1 MAKDFYGDEIPPG
14 GHEISKLWLAMKAL
28 DRREFDECLGYC
40 NAVLEKNPYDQVR
53 PPPRSFSSLD
63 ADFHHPSHPSDLVPP
78 LHPFPS
84 QQVWYVKTR
93 CLTLKMW
100 VDDTELEEEVRPSP
114 TVPSPPRPV
123 FPKPTSSFLPRVS
136 WMHLPFPRRQTQGVA
151 EVLMDEN
158 ATAAMPRPG
167 TSLRRPGTRT
177 QTGMPNQGIRPTTSS
192 GRPMTGFLRPG
203 TSNRPVTGAGGIEG
217 AFRGARP
224 GTTRPVTTSGRMV
237 RLGTAS
243 MRSEPGGP
251 FINVDKLDLR
261 KYAKRPALA
270 KVLCDY
276 ILYHDNNPRK
286 AVELASLA
294 TVSAGFNDW
303 WWKERLG
310 KGYYRLGMFRDA
322 EKQFK
327 SSLAMQPTIDA
338 TLQLAN
344 VYIRLDQPASAIR
357 VYRAGQTQFPGETSM
372 LLGEARIHDALND
385 MAAGVALYKNVL
397 QWDATCVEAIACMGA
412 HHFYTD
418 QPEIALRF
426 YRRLLM
432 MGVNN
437 TELWNNLGLCCFYA
451 SQYDMTLHCFDRAL
465 QLADDENM
473 ADVWFNVGQVAIGIG
488 DLNLAQQ
495 AFKIAVSV
503 DANHSESFN
512 NMGVLDLRAGKVDQ
526 ATASFETA
534 HELLEFAHEPLYNAA
549 LTSFKLGQFQRA
561 FEKVEKALEN
571 FPEHEDSLELKK
583 QLAQH
588 FNLL

>member
-1 MAKDFYGDEIPPG
+1 
-14 GHEISKLWLAMKAL
+14 
-28 DRREFDECLGYC
+28 
-40 NAVLEKNPYDQVR
+40 
-53 PPPRSFSSLD
+53 
-63 ADFHHPSHPSDLVPP
+63 
-78 LHPFPS
+78 
-84 QQVWYVKTR
+84 
-93 CLTLKMW
+93 
-100 VDDTELEEEVRPSP
+100 
-114 TVPSPPRPV
+114 
-123 FPKPTSSFLPRVS
+123 
-136 WMHLPFPRRQTQGVA
+136 
-151 EVLMDEN
+151 
-158 ATAAMPRPG
+158 
-167 TSLRRPGTRT
+167 
-177 QTGMPNQGIRPTTSS
+177 
-192 GRPMTGFLRPG
+192 
-203 TSNRPVTGAGGIEG
+203 
-217 AFRGARP
+217 
-224 GTTRPVTTSGRMV
+224 
-237 RLGTAS
+237 
-243 MRSEPGGP
+243 
-251 FINVDKLDLR
+251 
-261 KYAKRPALA
+261 
-270 KVLCDY
+270 
-276 ILYHDNNPRK
+276 
-286 AVELASLA
+286 
-294 TVSAGFNDW
+294 
-303 WWKERLG
+303 
-310 KGYYRLGMFRDA
+310 
-322 EKQFK
+322 
-327 SSLAMQPTIDA
+327 
-338 TLQLAN
+338 
-344 VYIRLDQPASAIR
+344 
-357 VYRAGQTQFPGETSM
+357 
-372 LLGEARIHDALND
+372 

>member
-1 MAKDFYGDEIPPG
+1 
-14 GHEISKLWLAMKAL
+14 
-28 DRREFDECLGYC
+28 
-40 NAVLEKNPYDQVR
+40 
-53 PPPRSFSSLD
+53 
-63 ADFHHPSHPSDLVPP
+63 
-78 LHPFPS
+78 
-84 QQVWYVKTR
+84 
-93 CLTLKMW
+93 
-100 VDDTELEEEVRPSP
+100 
-114 TVPSPPRPV
+114 
-123 FPKPTSSFLPRVS
+123 
-136 WMHLPFPRRQTQGVA
+136 
-151 EVLMDEN
+151 MDEH

-192 GRPMTGFLRPG
+192 GRPTTGFLRPG
-203 TSNRPVTGAGGIEG
+203 TSTRPMTNKGGVEG
-217 AFRGARP
+217 AFRGNRP
-224 GTTRPVTTSGRMV
+224 GTTRPVTTSGRLV

-243 MRSEPGGP
+243 MLAEPGGP

-261 KYAKRPALA
+261 KYAQRPALA
-270 KVLCDY
+270 RVLCDY
-276 ILYHDNNPRK
+276 ILHHDRNPKK
-286 AVELASLA
+286 AVELASFA
-294 TVSAGFNDW
+294 TVDAGFDDW
-303 WWKERLG
+303 WWKHRLG
-310 KGYYRLGMFRDA
+310 KGYYQLGLLRDA

-327 SSLAMQPTIDA
+327 SSIADMPTIDA

-344 VYIRLDQPASAIR
+344 VYIRLDQPASAMR

-397 QWDATCVEAIACMGA
+397 QWDATNVEAIACMGA

-451 SQYDMTLHCFDRAL
+451 SQYDMTLHCFERAL
-465 QLADDENM
+465 QLADDDNM

-488 DLNLAQQ
+488 DVNLAEQ

-526 ATASFETA
+526 AIANFQTA

-549 LTSFKLGQFQRA
+549 LTAFKLGQFQRA

-571 FPEHEDSLELKK
+571 FPEHEDSLELRR
-583 QLAQH
+583 QLVQH